1 MASPGSLSLKLI
13 IDGSNT
19 GAIRA
24 LTQVA
29 AEAAKTGGGL
39 SRLDAASGNFGKT
52 RAGLESIST
61 QLSRIQQAAAAF
73 GGIAIG
79 ASGLG
84 DLQRLSDEYTSVNS
98 RLKLAST
105 SSDDFKAAQQG
116 IFEVAQ
122 RNGQALAA
130 TGTFYGRIAD
140 SVRRMGKSSADALG
154 ATEAVA
160 ASLKISGATTA
171 EAASAQLQFAQAL
184 ASGTLRGDELNSV
197 LEASPRLAKAL
208 ADGLRVPQGE
218 LKNLGEEGKLTS
230 KAILE
235 ALLTQKEALVG
246 EAASMELTIGQSLTN
261 VRNAFTKTFGERTNG
276 GASALANGINGIATS
291 LGTLLDVATVA
302 GAALLAVFGTRTLTA
317 IAAQVSAK
325 QALIV
330 AERTAAAAAVATAE
344 ANVAAAAGQA
354 RHTLTTET
362 LTVAKLQ
369 LAAAERAAAV
379 AATGVAA
386 RSGGALLGL
395 LGGPVG
401 AIATALT
408 VGITAWQVWGNKGEE
423 ATAKTGKS
431 LSELVKE
438 LKDFGDTMAEQAK
451 IKKYEELATAIAKAR
466 KEEDLLRE
474 SARQSILRNAA
485 QDDTAIITD
494 ASLKSAIDSDAKVKK
509 ANEARLAAEK
519 TLQDELTAINRKA
532 TDERAFLVKS
542 LVEKQK
548 ALNGELVVDEK
559 KALEQRVADH
569 VKAASAVRDAWQK
582 TMAEAKAKR
591 DEATAAPGK
600 TADLADSLKARVDTV
615 KMAGLSDEDKQA
627 VKEQQ
632 AIQASQDALD
642 ARTRASFELTKGYTQ
657 QLRGDVEQ
665 AKKSFDAAEK
675 DLNKVFSQAEKAGD
689 AGLMDEISSRL
700 TDVSAAR
707 GKIASKEADQLDQQ
721 AEAQRTKMLEL
732 DTQATDLKNK
742 LAGMEVDVKIDAAVA
757 KIAQLDA
764 AAEALK
770 SKLAGLGGVANQA
783 SPVAAADINSA
794 GLGGFAYGGP
804 LPGSAPHDRADNRLF
819 WGTPGEW
826 VIQRPATRYYGA
838 AFMAA
843 INAMKLPKY
852 AFGGQIGGSA
862 IDRLRVPSLP
872 DNGSAGASSAA
883 GLTLDFGELGKFKA
897 QTSLNTQRELER
909 VFARAAL
916 AHGRR

>member
-29 AEAAKTGGGL
+29 TEAAKTGGGL
-39 SRLDAASGNFGKT
+39 SRLDAAAGNFGKT

-61 QLSRIQQAAAAF
+61 QLSRIQQAVAAF

-105 SSDDFKAAQQG
+105 SSNDFKAAQQG
-116 IFEVAQ
+116 IFEIAQ

-140 SVRRMGKSSADALG
+140 SVRRMGKNSADALG

-208 ADGLRVPQGE
+208 AEGLRVPQGE
-218 LKNLGEEGKLTS
+218 LKKLGEEGKLTS
-230 KAILE
+230 QAILE
-235 ALLTQKEALVG
+235 ALLSQKEALVG
-246 EAASMELTIGQSLTN
+246 EATSMELTIGQSLTN
-261 VRNAFTKTFGERTNG
+261 VRNAFTKTFGERTAG
-276 GASALANGINGIATS
+276 GASALAGSINGIATS
-291 LGTLLDVATVA
+291 LGSLLDVATVA
-302 GAALLAVFGTRTLTA
+302 GAALLAVFGTRMLTA
-317 IAAQVSAK
+317 IAAQIAAK

-354 RHTLTTET
+354 RHTLSTEA
-362 LTVAKLQ
+362 LTAAKLQ
-369 LAAAERAAAV
+369 LAAAERASVV
-379 AATGVAA
+379 AATGVAV
-386 RSGGALLGL
+386 RGGGALLGL
-395 LGGPVG
+395 LGGPIG

-423 ATAKTGKS
+423 ATAKVGQS
-431 LSELVKE
+431 LADLTKE
-438 LKDFGDTMAEQAK
+438 LKDFGATLPEAER
-451 IKKYEELATAIAKAR
+451 IKKYEALAEAIRKAR
-466 KEEDLLRE
+466 EEEQKLR
-474 SARQSILRNAA
+474 AATRQAILDNAA
-485 QDDTAIITD
+485 RDDTAVITD
-494 ASLKSAIDSDAKVKK
+494 ASLKSAVDNDANVKQ
-509 ANEARLAAEK
+509 ASEARIAAEK
-519 TLQDELTAINRKA
+519 TLQEELTAINKKA
-532 TDERAFLVKS
+532 TNERAFLVKS

-548 ALNGELVVDEK
+548 ALNGELLIDEK

-569 VKAASAVRDAWQK
+569 VKAATAVRDAWQK

-615 KMAGLSDEDKQA
+615 KMASLSDEDKQA
-627 VKEQQ
+627 VQAQQ
-632 AIQASQDALD
+632 AIQAGQDALD

-657 QLRGDVEQ
+657 QLRGDVGQ

-675 DLNKVFSQAEKAGD
+675 DLNKAFSQAEKAGD
-689 AGLMDEISSRL
+689 TGLMDEVAGRL

-721 AEAQRTKMLEL
+721 AEAQRSKMLEL

-742 LAGMEVDVKIDAAVA
+742 LAGMEVDVKIDGAVA

-794 GLGGFAYGGP
+794 GLGGFAYGGL
-804 LPGSAPHDRADNRLF
+804 LPGSAPHDRADNRLY

-826 VIQRPATRYYGA
+826 VIQRPAVRHYGA
-838 AFMAA
+838 AFIAA
-843 INAMKLPKY
+843 VNAMKLPKF
-852 AFGGQIGGSA
+852 ATGGQIGGST
-862 IDRLRVPSLP
+862 IDRLRIPSLSSASG
-872 DNGSAGASSAA
+872 NGSSLAPANFYLDGQRYPMQGSPDVLGQLASHFS
-883 GLTLDFGELGKFKA
+883 
-897 QTSLNTQRELER
+897 RE
-909 VFARAAL
+909 AL
-916 AHGRR
+916 RKGGRR